1 MSAGRPAGSAA
12 STRTATEVVI
22 PAGPSV
28 VTFGEVMLRL
38 AAPDGTRLSGARV
51 LDATYGGGE
60 ANVAG
65 SLAGFGAHARFVT
78 RVPANDLGDGAIRF
92 LRALGVDTS
101 SVIAEPGRL
110 GVYYLEPGSAQRG
123 SRVVYD
129 RADSCIA
136 RAGAAAYDW
145 DALLDG
151 ARWFHTTGI
160 TPALSAAAAE
170 ATLAAVRAARAV
182 GATVSVDLNYRAKLW
197 DWTAAPGDVMAGIVA
212 EADVLIGNEE
222 DAEKVFGIHA
232 PGSSVAEGRV
242 DSAGYASVAAQLA
255 SRFPRVRTV
264 AFTQRGSIS
273 ASENTWSGVLW
284 TPDAFHVARS
294 YRIAPIVDRVGAGDA
309 FAAGL
314 IHALLTGRPLQD
326 ALEFAVAASCLKH
339 SIRGDVNQV
348 TIAEVDALARGS
360 GSGRVER

>member
-1 MSAGRPAGSAA
+1 MNAA
-12 STRTATEVVI
+12 A
-22 PAGPSV
+22 ASV
-28 VTFGEVMLRL
+28 VTFGEIMLRL
-38 AAPDGTRLSGARV
+38 SPPDGTRLASARA
-51 LDATYGGGE
+51 LDATFGGGE
-60 ANVAG
+60 ANVAA
-65 SLAGFGAHARFVT
+65 SLAGFGVPARFVT

-92 LRALGVDTS
+92 LRSLGVDTS
-101 SVIAEPGRL
+101 GITAETGRL
-110 GVYYLEPGSAQRG
+110 GVYYLEPGAAQRA

-136 RAGAAAYDW
+136 KAGADAYDW
-145 DALLDG
+145 TSLLAG

-170 ATLAAVRAARAV
+170 ATLAGVRAARAA
-182 GATVSVDLNYRAKLW
+182 GAKVSVDLNYRAKLW
-197 DWTAAPGDVMAGIVA
+197 SWGAAAGDVMAGIVA

-222 DAEKVFGIHA
+222 DAEKVFGIRA
-232 PGSSVAEGRV
+232 PGSFVSEGRV
-242 DSAGYASVAAQLA
+242 DPAGYESVATQLA
-255 SRFPRVRTV
+255 TRFPRLRTI

-273 ASENTWSGVLW
+273 ASENTWSGVIW
-284 TPDAFHVARS
+284 TQDSFHVAKS

-314 IHALLTGRPLQD
+314 IYALLDERSLPA

-348 TIAEVDALARGS
+348 SIAEVDALASGS

>member
-1 MSAGRPAGSAA
+1 VVTAA
-12 STRTATEVVI
+12 T
-22 PAGPSV
+22 PSV

-38 AAPDGTRLSGARV
+38 AAPDGTRLAGART
-51 LDATYGGGE
+51 LDATFGGGE
-60 ANVAG
+60 ANVAA
-65 SLAGFGAHARFVT
+65 SLAGFDVPSRFVT
-78 RVPANDLGDGAIRF
+78 RVPANDLGEGAIRF
-92 LRALGVDTS
+92 LRGLGVITS
-101 SVIAEPGRL
+101 SVTVEAGRL
-110 GVYYLEPGSAQRG
+110 GVYFLEPGAAQRA

-136 RAGAAAYDW
+136 KAGASAYDW
-145 DALLDG
+145 ASLLDG

-160 TPALSAAAAE
+160 TPALSAPAAE
-170 ATLAAVRAARAV
+170 ATLAAVQAARAA

-197 DWTAAPGDVMAGIVA
+197 GWGAAAGDVMAGIVA

-222 DAEKVFGIHA
+222 DAEKVFGIRA
-232 PGSSVAEGRV
+232 PGSSPAEGRV
-242 DSAGYASVAAQLA
+242 DSAGFASVASQLA
-255 SRFPRVRTV
+255 SRFPRLRTI

-273 ASENTWSGVLW
+273 ASENVWSGVIW
-284 TPDAFHVARS
+284 TADTFHVARS
-294 YRIAPIVDRVGAGDA
+294 YRIAPIVDRVGAGDS

-314 IHALLTGRPLQD
+314 IFALLDGRTPEA

-348 TIAEVDALARGS
+348 SVAEVDALAGGS

>member
-1 MSAGRPAGSAA
+1 LNEAA
-12 STRTATEVVI
+12 
-22 PAGPSV
+22 PSV

-38 AAPDGTRLSGARV
+38 SPPDGTRLASARV
-51 LDATYGGGE
+51 LDATFGGGE
-60 ANVAG
+60 ANVAA
-65 SLAGFGAHARFVT
+65 SLAGLGVPSRFVT
-78 RVPANDLGDGAIRF
+78 RVPANDLGEGAIRF
-92 LRALGVDTS
+92 LRGYGVDTS
-101 SVIAEPGRL
+101 GVTTEAGRL
-110 GVYYLEPGSAQRG
+110 GVYYLEPGAAQRA

-129 RADSCIA
+129 RAASCVA
-136 RAGAAAYDW
+136 MAGASAYDW
-145 DALLDG
+145 ASLLDG

-170 ATLAAVRAARAV
+170 ATLAGVRAARAA

-197 DWTAAPGDVMAGIVA
+197 SWGAAAGDVMAGIVA
-212 EADVLIGNEE
+212 EADVLVGNEE
-222 DAEKVFGIHA
+222 DAEKVFGIRA
-232 PGSSVAEGRV
+232 PGSSVSEGRV
-242 DSAGYASVAAQLA
+242 DPAGYAAVAAELA
-255 SRFPRVRTV
+255 SRFPRLHTI

-284 TPDAFHVARS
+284 TPDAFHVAKS

-314 IHALLTGRPLQD
+314 IYALLDERSLQA

-339 SIRGDVNQV
+339 SIRGDINQV
-348 TIAEVDALARGS
+348 SVAEVDALAGGS